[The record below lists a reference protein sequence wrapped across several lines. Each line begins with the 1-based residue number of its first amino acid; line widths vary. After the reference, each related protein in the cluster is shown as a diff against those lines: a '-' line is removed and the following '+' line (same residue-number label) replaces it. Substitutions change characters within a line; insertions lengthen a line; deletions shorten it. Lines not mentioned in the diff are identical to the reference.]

1 MALTTLKAST
11 PRKWIDKK
19 TGEEKTKWV
28 TLGVAFLNDDK
39 KKYPTIQLDALPMP
53 DAEGKATIH
62 LFEFEDDQNL

>member
-11 PRKWIDKK
+11 PRKYIDKK

-28 TLGVAFLNDDK
+28 TLGVAFLNDE
-39 KKYPTIQLDALPMP
+39 KKYPTIQLDALPIA

-62 LFEFEDDQNL
+62 LFDFEDDQNL